1 VDASGQRNS
10 SARAQ
15 PSRIRCRFRDLS
27 GGGNSRP
34 IGLRHSRIDHALC
47 WYDWPELASP
57 GTCIQIVA
65 AVMIG
70 VGLHKASRAAV
81 AVSADEACLPSA
93 DGGLGDPG
101 QAAAAIGGGVA
112 GAGPGGRKRTELEI
126 CARAPHRRAVDI
138 ERSESALYG

>member
-1 VDASGQRNS
+1 MQFVGVT
-10 SARAQ
+10 
-15 PSRIRCRFRDLS
+15 
-27 GGGNSRP
+27 
-34 IGLRHSRIDHALC
+34 GLT
-47 WYDWPELASP
+47 WPELASP

-81 AVSADEACLPSA
+81 ALSADEACLPSA

-138 ERSESALYG
+138 ERSESATAAVACLPGGGGDHQPRLGF